1 MNVVAETT
9 DLETAEDILSATY
22 APIRIHPRGL
32 RCGLRLEQTALGPMQ
47 FHHVSLG
54 MDFDAEGDPL
64 EALVFGE
71 LTSGQV
77 RQKSNGSDRRYVP
90 GEVFLAARC
99 SDPYTVTVHGADVQ
113 LTLLDPAL
121 PSQVADSAPGRAQV
135 PVRFTGYEPV
145 SAQAREQWK
154 STCAYLREH
163 LLADPAVAATSLVA
177 ASATRLLVATALA
190 TFPNNALTDPTTQ
203 DRHDSSPATL
213 HRATAFIDEYAHQD
227 IALAD
232 IAAAAHVTIR
242 AVQLAFR
249 RHLNTT
255 PSRYLR
261 RVRLDHAHSQLVSGD
276 PERDTVTAVAYRW
289 GFTSSSRF
297 AAYYRSAYGVPPSST
312 LHTQLGLPASHR
324 QNETPIRGA
333 NDPSCSAIR
342 RSGDQAISPWDVD
355 SPSGPRIRSRSRA
368 SALACSRET
377 CIWDIPSLEATSCC
391 VWLP

>member
-1 MNVVAETT
+1 MNVIAETT
-9 DLETAEDILSATY
+9 NLETAEDILSATY
-22 APIRIHPRGL
+22 APVRLHPRGL
-32 RCGLRLEQTALGPMQ
+32 RRGLRLEQAALGPVQ
-47 FHHVSLG
+47 FHHVTLG

-77 RQKSNGSDRRYVP
+77 CQKSAGSDRHYVP

-99 SDPYTVTVHGADVQ
+99 SDPYSATVHDADVR
-113 LTLLDPAL
+113 LTVIDPAM
-121 PSQVADSAPGRAQV
+121 PSQVADPAPGRAQV

-145 SAQAREQWK
+145 SAQAQEQWK

-163 LLADPAVAATSLVA
+163 LLADPEVLADPEAAATSLVA

-203 DRHDSSPATL
+203 DRHDSSLATL
-213 HRATAFIDEYAHQD
+213 HRAVAFIDEHAHQD

-242 AVQLAFR
+242 AVQLVFR

-276 PERDTVTAVAYRW
+276 PGRDTVTAVAYRW

-297 AAYYRSAYGVPPSST
+297 AAYYRTAYGVPPSST
-312 LHTQLGLPASHR
+312 LHTS
-324 QNETPIRGA
+324 
-333 NDPSCSAIR
+333 
-342 RSGDQAISPWDVD
+342 
-355 SPSGPRIRSRSRA
+355 
-368 SALACSRET
+368 
-377 CIWDIPSLEATSCC
+377 
-391 VWLP
+391 

>member
-1 MNVVAETT
+1 MNVIAETT
-9 DLETAEDILSATY
+9 DLETAEDILSGTY
-22 APIRIHPRGL
+22 APVRLHPRGL
-32 RCGLRLEQTALGPMQ
+32 RRGLRLEQAALGPVQ
-47 FHHVSLG
+47 FHHVILG

-77 RQKSNGSDRRYVP
+77 CQESAGSDRHYGP
-90 GEVFLAARC
+90 GEVFLTARC
-99 SDPYTVTVHGADVQ
+99 SDPYSATVHDADVR
-113 LTLLDPAL
+113 LTVIDPAM
-121 PSQVADSAPGRAQV
+121 PSQVADPAPGRAQV

-145 SAQAREQWK
+145 SAQAQEQWK

-163 LLADPAVAATSLVA
+163 LLADPEAAATSLVA

-213 HRATAFIDEYAHQD
+213 HRAVAFIDEHAHQD

-242 AVQLAFR
+242 AMQLAFR
-249 RHLNTT
+249 RHLNTI

-276 PERDTVTAVAYRW
+276 PERDTVTAVAFSDKAVNPSPARRASR
-289 GFTSSSRF
+289 SSS
-297 AAYYRSAYGVPPSST
+297 GVTQSRLASSSSV
-312 LHTQLGLPASHR
+312 G
-324 QNETPIRGA
+324 
-333 NDPSCSAIR
+333 
-342 RSGDQAISPWDVD
+342 
-355 SPSGPRIRSRSRA
+355 SRSSSWVRSSMASRISSRSSCTGRA
-368 SALACSRET
+368 TLTCQRLSRKCRLSSPLMHGT
-377 CIWDIPSLEATSCC
+377 AYARSPFPNAGS
-391 VWLP
+391 